1 MKLIDRYIARQ
12 FFVTFLF
19 SLASFASL
27 FVMINLVE
35 NLDRFIDHKIP
46 VDRIVIYYL
55 AGLPQTLLLT
65 SPLSVL
71 LASLFVT
78 GKLSMQSELAALKSA
93 GMSMASLMKPFL
105 LVSLLISG
113 LNMVNSCWIIPSNY
127 EWSTGF
133 ENRYMKN
140 DRHDNQGPLHIRE
153 SKNRILTVS
162 DIGADFMSARSV
174 SLESFDRARITSR
187 IDADSLRILPSGK
200 RWVLYNTRSRYFS
213 DGAER
218 LVVNPAA
225 DTLKLSLSKNAFR
238 MINADPDAMTI
249 QQHYQFVR
257 EKEQAGLSGLE
268 RARVKLQVKIAMP
281 FASLIIVMIG
291 VPLSTRK
298 KRSGLALEASI
309 SLLIGLLYLGLQRT
323 LSSIGYDGHIDAVLA
338 AWLPNLL
345 FILAGTILYRTA
357 ND

>member
-1 MKLIDRYIARQ
+1 MSLLDRYIARQ

-19 SLASFASL
+19 SLASFAAL
-27 FVMINLVE
+27 FVLINMVE
-35 NLDRFIDHKIP
+35 NLDRFIDHQIP
-46 VDRIVIYYL
+46 AGRIAIYYL
-55 AGLPQTLLLT
+55 AGLPQTFLLT
-65 SPLSVL
+65 TPLSVL

-78 GKLSMQSELAALKSA
+78 GKLSMQSELSALKSA
-93 GMSMASLMKPFL
+93 GMSLAHLMRPFL
-105 LVSLLISG
+105 LVSLLITG

-127 EWSTGF
+127 DWSTGF
-133 ENRYMKN
+133 ENRYMKESK
-140 DRHDNQGPLHIRE
+140 HDNQGPLHIRE
-153 SKNRILTVS
+153 SKNRILTVGE
-162 DIGADFMSARSV
+162 IGADFMSARSV
-174 SLESFDRARITSR
+174 SIESFEGPRITSR

-200 RWVLYNTRSRYFS
+200 LWVLYNTRSRHFS
-213 DGAER
+213 DAGER

-225 DTLKLSLSKNAFR
+225 DTLNLSLSKNTFR
-238 MINADPDAMTI
+238 MIDADPDAMTI

-291 VPLSTRK
+291 VPLSTKK

-309 SLLIGLLYLGLQRT
+309 SLLVGLLYLGLQRT
-323 LSSIGYDGHIDAVLA
+323 LSSVGYDGHINPILA

-345 FILAGTILYRTA
+345 FIMAGMVLYRTA
-357 ND
+357 NE